1 MTPVVRATLGG
12 VRRALALALAVL
24 AAVVAGAGCGD
35 TPNGGSDAAPKVP
48 PVRLAGLLPTANGLR
63 DASASRPADALA
75 IQTALADGR
84 AEPSAA
90 RKLTDLGLRKGA
102 IRTWTAPGGGHMAV
116 VISEWSNHYAATS
129 VGGDSAELALS
140 LPGAQAWTPTQL
152 ASSRGVKV
160 DTPGHELRTISFA
173 VDSTDLFVRAEGPI
187 PETVVI
193 RAMQRMIAALG
204 AGPAPTG

>member
-1 MTPVVRATLGG
+1 M
-12 VRRALALALAVL
+12 RRALALALAGSPPSSR
-24 AAVVAGAGCGD
+24 APAVG
-35 TPNGGSDAAPKVP
+35 TPRNGGSDAAPKIP

-75 IQTALADGR
+75 IQTALADGK

-129 VGGDSAELALS
+129 VGG
-140 LPGAQAWTPTQL
+140 
-152 ASSRGVKV
+152 
-160 DTPGHELRTISFA
+160 
-173 VDSTDLFVRAEGPI
+173 
-187 PETVVI
+187 
-193 RAMQRMIAALG
+193 
-204 AGPAPTG
+204 